1 MKFIEPIDVATAVVR
16 KKGTEKYLLAKRTK
30 ETDIQPGKWNFPG
43 GKIEKKDSKPSG
55 AAQRELFEETEIEE
69 QPVRT
74 GESFMVNTV
83 DGKFRVHP
91 VLFKTEEEPE
101 LNSEHTEYRWIKS
114 EQLDEF
120 QTVKGLKQDL
130 RRLDNM

>member
-101 LNSEHTEYRWIKS
+101 LNSEHTEHRWIKS